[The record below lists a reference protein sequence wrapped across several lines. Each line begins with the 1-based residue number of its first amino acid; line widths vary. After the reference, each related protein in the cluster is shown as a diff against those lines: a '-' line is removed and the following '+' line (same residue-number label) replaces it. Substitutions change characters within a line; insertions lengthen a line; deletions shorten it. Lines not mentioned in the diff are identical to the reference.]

1 MRNQH
6 VKGVNDTY
14 RVSHTVQQWRKRQVE
29 HGTDNLCNQLCEEGI
44 NQRIEIQRSL
54 ELQDSSCKSTRLFLT
69 YIASSFSQQ
78 DWNNRGGGQAEVSNR
93 IYPLR
98 GKNTCKLRAC
108 IQNLPLVH
116 YFTI

>member
-1 MRNQH
+1 MTPIESVTLCNSGGKDR
-6 VKGVNDTY
+6 
-14 RVSHTVQQWRKRQVE
+14 SRQVE

-78 DWNNRGGGQAEVSNR
+78 D
-93 IYPLR
+93 
-98 GKNTCKLRAC
+98 
-108 IQNLPLVH
+108 
-116 YFTI
+116 